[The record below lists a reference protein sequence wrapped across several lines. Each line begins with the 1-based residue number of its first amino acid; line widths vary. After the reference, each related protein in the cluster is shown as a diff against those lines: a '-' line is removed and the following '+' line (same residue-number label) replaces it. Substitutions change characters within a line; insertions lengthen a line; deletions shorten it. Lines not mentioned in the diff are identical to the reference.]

1 MYRLSHYTNIH
12 LDAYIQIIQY
22 HSVLL
27 ARYVLICSARR
38 SRLSQSYWHIGLTS
52 PNAEVQRE
60 STRVW
65 HPRRHGAGER
75 SLQNARQSRSLPE
88 PDCCPICTRS
98 GSCCKRINHPTVLKQ
113 DTFSKGGWSLRSSDS
128 APQGPKRVPEHKV
141 QGRHGDVRVTKKV
154 MLPHDS
160 HSPKHCW

>member
-1 MYRLSHYTNIH
+1 MQTLLHKMLRGYLGFRPFKEMKLMEKDSCQKGQVSCTHITLANVWIIALYQHTSGCIHPNHSISFSTSGTLCSHMLSMPSTTLPEGPDFHN
-12 LDAYIQIIQY
+12 
-22 HSVLL
+22 
-27 ARYVLICSARR
+27 
-38 SRLSQSYWHIGLTS
+38 HIGPTS

-113 DTFSKGGWSLRSSDS
+113 DTFSKGG
-128 APQGPKRVPEHKV
+128 
-141 QGRHGDVRVTKKV
+141 
-154 MLPHDS
+154 
-160 HSPKHCW
+160 